1 MAKDFEKQMSELRE
15 RTAIMIERA
24 RLAEAR
30 AAISRSNLEYQK
42 TILEINELKKSS

>member
-42 TILEINELKKSS
+42 TILEMNELKKSS